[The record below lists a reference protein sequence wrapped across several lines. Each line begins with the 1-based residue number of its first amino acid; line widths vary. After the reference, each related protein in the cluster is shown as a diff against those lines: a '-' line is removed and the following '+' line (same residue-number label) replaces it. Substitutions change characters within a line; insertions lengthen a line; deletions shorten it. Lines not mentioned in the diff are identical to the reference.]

1 MCWFNGGLLCTN
13 QEVDMKVKEVMTGGI
28 ETISPDSTL
37 EQAAR
42 KMRLRDIGILP
53 VVDEDTIL
61 GVVTDRDLVLRG
73 LAEGR
78 SGHLT
83 VVRQVMTPMALTCY
97 EDQSITEVSK
107 LMEKNMVR
115 RLLVLDRKE
124 KLAGMVSIPS
134 MTGRAARQCN
144 TAKVAHIEKFQSP
157 Q

>member
-1 MCWFNGGLLCTN
+1 
-13 QEVDMKVKEVMTGGI
+13 MKVKEVMTGGI

-53 VVDEDTIL
+53 VVDEENIL

-78 SGHLT
+78 PGHLT
-83 VVRQVMTPMALTCY
+83 VVRQVMTPTALTCY
-97 EDQSITEVSK
+97 DDQSIGEVSR

-115 RLLVLDRKE
+115 RLLVLNRNE
-124 KLAGMVSIPS
+124 KLVGLVSL
-134 MTGRAARQCN
+134 TDLAL
-144 TAKVAHIEKFQSP
+144 KVANEKVSGHVLSRISIAA
-157 Q
+157 

>member
-1 MCWFNGGLLCTN
+1 
-13 QEVDMKVKEVMTGGI
+13 MKVKEVMTGGI

-53 VVDEDTIL
+53 VVDEDIIL

-78 SGHLT
+78 PAHLT
-83 VVRQVMTPMALTCY
+83 VVRQVMTPIAFTCY

-124 KLAGMVSIPS
+124 KLAGLVSLTDLALKVENEKVSGHVLSRIS
-134 MTGRAARQCN
+134 MAA
-144 TAKVAHIEKFQSP
+144 
-157 Q
+157 